1 MTDSTLNNQLNEE
14 ESFDFS
20 EITNYDKIKYQP
32 ANVFNNGTQKNSYF
46 DWNTQIDIKDTYN
59 TLYKDTEEDDEDFE
73 FYNES
78 MFDPSQEV
86 FSLFTQADNASKNL
100 HVSDGMLKYLGLNN
114 FFDKTKNT
122 KTPLRKPSDRIAI
135 EKVFKDSTG
144 FYFQEFLNNDIPKS
158 SIETEQFQ
166 DGLTKVY
173 NFYENKGFEI
183 EIPERTNLTQFEQ
196 TMKGLGIEIG
206 GGLSL
211 DVLTAPLLASP
222 EPLSKLLYG
231 VINFTGGLALNYEA
245 QKKRFGQTGFLGVKD
260 QINYGEL
267 FTSGAVQ
274 TIPFATEAKGL
285 KGIGKSATFGGTLAG
300 AETTARTLI
309 DEKKLPTT
317 EEFLLSVG
325 LGSSFAA
332 TMKGGL
338 EGLETLTKKFAGK
351 SADEIN
357 KVITKTEKKRL
368 IKLLKIP

>member
-78 MFDPSQEV
+78 IFDPSQEV

-122 KTPLRKPSDRIAI
+122 NTPLRRPSDRIAI

-222 EPLSKLLYG
+222 DPLSKLLYG

-245 QKKRFGQTGFLGVKD
+245 Q
-260 QINYGEL
+260 
-267 FTSGAVQ
+267 
-274 TIPFATEAKGL
+274 
-285 KGIGKSATFGGTLAG
+285 
-300 AETTARTLI
+300 
-309 DEKKLPTT
+309 
-317 EEFLLSVG
+317 
-325 LGSSFAA
+325 
-332 TMKGGL
+332 
-338 EGLETLTKKFAGK
+338 
-351 SADEIN
+351 
-357 KVITKTEKKRL
+357 
-368 IKLLKIP
+368 

>member
-122 KTPLRKPSDRIAI
+122 NTPLRRPSDRIAI

-173 NFYENKGFEI
+173 NF
-183 EIPERTNLTQFEQ
+183 
-196 TMKGLGIEIG
+196 
-206 GGLSL
+206 
-211 DVLTAPLLASP
+211 
-222 EPLSKLLYG
+222 
-231 VINFTGGLALNYEA
+231 
-245 QKKRFGQTGFLGVKD
+245 
-260 QINYGEL
+260 
-267 FTSGAVQ
+267 
-274 TIPFATEAKGL
+274 
-285 KGIGKSATFGGTLAG
+285 
-300 AETTARTLI
+300 
-309 DEKKLPTT
+309 
-317 EEFLLSVG
+317 
-325 LGSSFAA
+325 
-332 TMKGGL
+332 
-338 EGLETLTKKFAGK
+338 
-351 SADEIN
+351 
-357 KVITKTEKKRL
+357 
-368 IKLLKIP
+368 

>member
-211 DVLTAPLLASP
+211 DALTAPLLASP
-222 EPLSKLLYG
+222 DPYSKLLYG
-231 VINFTGGLALNYEA
+231 VINFTGGLLFNYEA

-274 TIPFATEAKGL
+274 TI
-285 KGIGKSATFGGTLAG
+285 
-300 AETTARTLI
+300 
-309 DEKKLPTT
+309 
-317 EEFLLSVG
+317 FLQQ
-325 LGSSFAA
+325 
-332 TMKGGL
+332 KP
-338 EGLETLTKKFAGK
+338 K
-351 SADEIN
+351 DC
-357 KVITKTEKKRL
+357 KVL
-368 IKLLKIP
+368 VSQDFLVVL